1 MVKHFE
7 RPEFEEV
14 KCHTFNKRYFSKE
27 LWSSLARTDIADE
40 YYMWAIQSVN
50 SYADVH
56 DTHFRSTIRYQNQ
69 NFGTNLN
76 RLSFDPNDKRWRK

>member
-1 MVKHFE
+1 MVKRFE

-27 LWSSLARTDIADE
+27 LRGSLLKTGISDSYNA
-40 YYMWAIQSVN
+40 WVIQSMS
-50 SYADVH
+50 SYTRIH
-56 DTHFRSTIRYQNQ
+56 NTHFRSTIRYQNQ

-76 RLSFDPNDKRWRK
+76 RLSFDPNDKRWRT